1 MKHDVVKKAASI
13 KKELIAWRRHIH
25 KNPELSGME
34 KNTSAFVAKVLRQS
48 GISVKTG
55 IGGYGVVGLLKGKTK
70 GPVIAL
76 RADMDALPVHEKNN
90 VSYCSSIPGVMHACG
105 HDVHIAVLLGA
116 AGILST
122 FKDKLFGS
130 VKFIFQPSEEKS
142 PGGAEDMIK
151 DGALMSPRP
160 SAIVALHC
168 FPEYPV
174 GKAGI
179 RYGVMT
185 ASADSFTVV
194 IKGKGGHAARPHQ
207 AIDAIATA
215 SLAINAIHEIVGRKI
230 DPTENAVISIGK
242 ITGGAAR
249 NVVAD
254 RVEFEGTIRTIDANL
269 RKKIPSLIERT
280 LRGVTYASKA
290 SYEFCYE
297 KGCPSVINDKK
308 LTDMV
313 RRSAIEILGEKNV
326 VIMEKAVM
334 GAEDFS
340 LFAEEVPGTLF
351 RLGTG
356 NAKKGAASCL
366 HSSTFD
372 VDEGC
377 LTIGASLMAGMV
389 VDFLSKGGLK

>member
-1 MKHDVVKKAASI
+1 
-13 KKELIAWRRHIH
+13 
-25 KNPELSGME
+25 
-34 KNTSAFVAKVLRQS
+34 
-48 GISVKTG
+48 
-55 IGGYGVVGLLKGKTK
+55 
-70 GPVIAL
+70 
-76 RADMDALPVHEKNN
+76 
-90 VSYCSSIPGVMHACG
+90 MHACG

-269 RKKIPSLIERT
+269 RKKIPSLIEKNIKGRY
-280 LRGVTYASKA
+280 LREQG
-290 SYEFCYE
+290 
-297 KGCPSVINDKK
+297 
-308 LTDMV
+308 
-313 RRSAIEILGEKNV
+313 
-326 VIMEKAVM
+326 
-334 GAEDFS
+334 
-340 LFAEEVPGTLF
+340 
-351 RLGTG
+351 
-356 NAKKGAASCL
+356 
-366 HSSTFD
+366 
-372 VDEGC
+372 
-377 LTIGASLMAGMV
+377 
-389 VDFLSKGGLK
+389 FL

>member
-1 MKHDVVKKAASI
+1 
-13 KKELIAWRRHIH
+13 
-25 KNPELSGME
+25 
-34 KNTSAFVAKVLRQS
+34 
-48 GISVKTG
+48 
-55 IGGYGVVGLLKGKTK
+55 
-70 GPVIAL
+70 
-76 RADMDALPVHEKNN
+76 
-90 VSYCSSIPGVMHACG
+90 MHACG
-105 HDVHIAVLLGA
+105 HDVHTAVLLGA
-116 AGILST
+116 AKVLSS
-122 FKDKLFGS
+122 FKDKLPGS

-142 PGGAEDMIK
+142 PGGAKDMIK
-151 DGALMSPRP
+151 DGALESPRP
-160 SAIVALHC
+160 HSIVALHC

-185 ASADSFTVV
+185 ASADAFTIV

-207 AIDAIATA
+207 AIDAIAIA

-254 RVEFEGTIRTIDANL
+254 RVEFEGTIRTLDANL
-269 RKKIPSLIERT
+269 RKKIPSLVERT
-280 LRGVTYASKA
+280 LKGVAYASNA
-290 SYEFCYE
+290 SYEFYYE

-313 RRSAIEILGEKNV
+313 RRTATDVLGGKNV

-340 LFAEEVPGTLF
+340 LFAEEIPGTLF

-372 VDEGC
+372 VDENC
-377 LTIGASLMAGMV
+377 LTIGASLMAGLAI
-389 VDFLSKGGLK
+389 DFLNRGGFK